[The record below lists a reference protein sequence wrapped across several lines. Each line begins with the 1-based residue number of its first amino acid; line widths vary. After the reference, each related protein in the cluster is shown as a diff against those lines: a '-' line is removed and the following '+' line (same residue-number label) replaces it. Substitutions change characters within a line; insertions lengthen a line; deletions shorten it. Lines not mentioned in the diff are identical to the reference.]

1 MTRILGVVVIGLAL
15 VAAGCGPIAVL
26 ESGGSADSVA
36 MLPGEVALSSA
47 ADEAYQF
54 EATLGYESGSLEH
67 LGAMVGPTPG
77 DADEG
82 VISLGFTWYFMGAV
96 ENDDVPVEL
105 QPLDQKA
112 SSVGVDVGFGSVDY
126 ETGGVDDSDISD
138 LALGVRYIL
147 GEDTPVDGLGFE
159 LTYAKRTIDDYGG
172 STNDQETS
180 SMRFGVL
187 YYIAPVEG
195 LIAKLGYST
204 SSVDDGGANEPEV
217 SGIDLGVEY
226 YVDVSDGMYLDAEL
240 TLGFPSYDPD
250 DGSDETD
257 IFSYLLSVDFYPMQF
272 LGFGLDY
279 GNDSY
284 DVSGGDYDVSTFGLH
299 VVWNVEQVPGLDVNL
314 GWAKETADDSTT
326 PNDDE
331 DSAITLTVD
340 YRF

>member
-82 VISLGFTWYFMGAV
+82 VISLGFTWYFLGAV

-112 SSVGVDVGFGSVDY
+112 SSLSVGYATGSIEPDSGSDVDESAFAV
-126 ETGGVDDSDISD
+126 
-138 LALGVRYIL
+138 AAKYIL

-159 LTYAKRTIDDYGG
+159 LSYSSATIEDIG
-172 STNDQETS
+172 SPDLDATKF
-180 SMRFGVL
+180 RFGAL
-187 YYIAPVEG
+187 YYIPVG
-195 LIAKLGYST
+195 DTAIIAKLGYSSET
-204 SSVDDGGANEPEV
+204 YDDGGAAEPNKA
-217 SGIDLGVEY
+217 GIDLGAQY
-226 YVDVSDGMYLDAEL
+226 YVAVGDGMYLDAEL
-240 TLGFPSYDPD
+240 TLAFLTMDWD
-250 DGSDETD
+250 DGSDDED
-257 IFSYLLSVDFYPMQF
+257 IFRYLLSVDFYPMKF

-279 GNDSY
+279 GNDSW
-284 DVSGGDYDVSTFGLH
+284 DVTGGDLDESTFGLH
-299 VVWNVEQVPGLDVNL
+299 VVWNVEQVPGLDLEL
-314 GWAKETADDSTT
+314 GYSSDGLDAGAAGDWD
-326 PNDDE
+326 N
-331 DSAITLTVD
+331 SAITFSAD

>member
-47 ADEAYQF
+47 ADTEYQF
-54 EATLGYESGSLEH
+54 EASLAYQTGSRDD
-67 LGAMVGPTPG
+67 GST
-77 DADEG
+77 DDDYS
-82 VISLGFTWYFMGAV
+82 VIGLGFTWYFLGAV

-112 SSVGVDVGFGSVDY
+112 SSANIQFGFGSVDY

-159 LTYAKRTIDDYGG
+159 LTYTKRTIEDAGGGTDDE
-172 STNDQETS
+172 ETTGL
-180 SMRFGVL
+180 RFGVL

-204 SSVDDGGANEPEV
+204 SSLDDGGTAEPEV

-226 YVDVSDGMYLDAEL
+226 YVEVSDGMYLDAEL
-240 TLGFPSYDPD
+240 TLAFPSYDPD
-250 DGSDETD
+250 TGADETD

-279 GNDSY
+279 GNASY
-284 DVSGGDYDVSTFGLH
+284 DVTGGDMDVGTIGLH
-299 VVWNVEQVPGLDVNL
+299 AVWNVEQVPGLDVNL
-314 GWAKETADDSTT
+314 GWAKDTTETTGN
-326 PNDDE
+326 PDDE